1 MLGGAAGVLLALVLG
16 IVVSWP
22 TSESA
27 AIDSIAVLP
36 LDNFSSD
43 PEQDYFVNG
52 MHEALIAE
60 LAQIRAL
67 GVISR
72 TSMNR
77 YRNTEKSVPEIAR
90 ELDVDVVLEGSVMR
104 AGDNVRITVQL
115 IGASPER
122 HLWAQTYDGD
132 LQDVLRLHSDV
143 ARAVAREIHVAVTP
157 EEEARLAS
165 TREVDPVVYQ
175 HYLRGRQLCYSQS
188 ESELFRGIDQFRLA
202 IDRDPSYAPAHAGL
216 AGCYSALAR
225 FFMPMEEVA
234 SRVEAAVNEALRLD
248 EELAEA
254 HATNGHVKLFLRRD
268 FSGEKDFERALEL
281 DPNSVGALMKY
292 GSYLTASSRFD
303 EALVMYKRAV
313 ELDPL
318 GPTTVMDL
326 GWSRFVARQY
336 DDSILYLHKALE
348 LDSDFVYAH
357 AWLAACYVKK
367 GMLAEAAASMERVEA
382 IDPSSK
388 DQNLLG
394 LLGWVYASLGR
405 EDDARSI
412 IDRIEQ
418 LAPGRSVDPVSRAGI
433 YGALG
438 ELDRALELLQEGAAT
453 SAIVSL
459 LADHPLADPMR
470 SDPRFDELM
479 KKLGLER

>member
-1 MLGGAAGVLLALVLG
+1 MALALG

-22 TSESA
+22 AGEGA

-43 PEQDYFVNG
+43 PEQDFFVNG

-60 LAQIRAL
+60 LAQIQAL

-90 ELDVDVVLEGSVMR
+90 ELDVDVILEGSVMR

-115 IGASPER
+115 IGAQPER
-122 HLWAQTYDGD
+122 HLWAETYDGD

-143 ARAVAREIHVAVTP
+143 ARAVAKEIHVAVTP
-157 EEEARLAS
+157 EEEARLAN
-165 TREVDPVVYQ
+165 TREVDPAVYQ
-175 HYLRGRQLCYSQS
+175 HYLKGRQFCYSQS
-188 ESELFRGIDQFRLA
+188 ERELYRGIDEFRQA

-216 AGCYSALAR
+216 AACYGALAR
-225 FFMPMEEVA
+225 FFLPMEEMA
-234 SRVEAAVNEALRLD
+234 PRVEAAVNEALRLD

-254 HATNGHVKLFLRRD
+254 HAMNGHVKLFFHRD

-281 DPNSVGALMKY
+281 DPNSVRALMTY
-292 GSYLTASSRFD
+292 GSYLTVSARFD
-303 EALVMYKRAV
+303 EALVMYTRAV

-318 GPTTVMDL
+318 EPTTVEDL
-326 GWSRFVARQY
+326 GWARFVARQY
-336 DDSILYLHKALE
+336 DEAIVHLLKALE
-348 LDSDFVYAH
+348 LDSNFLYAH
-357 AWLAACYVKK
+357 GWLAASYVKK
-367 GMLAEAAASMERVEA
+367 GMLADAAASVERLEA
-382 IDPSSK
+382 LAPLSK

-394 LLGWVYASLGR
+394 VVGWVYASLGR
-405 EDDARSI
+405 RDEALSI
-412 IDRIEQ
+412 IHRIDQ
-418 LAPGRSVDPVSRAGI
+418 LAPGQSVDPVSRAGI

-438 ELDRALELLQEGAAT
+438 ELDRALELLQQGAAT
-453 SAIVSL
+453 SAIVPL
-459 LADHPLADPMR
+459 LANHPFVDPLR
-470 SDPRFDELM
+470 SDPRFDDLM
-479 KKLGLER
+479 KKLGLEQWQIKPAGEE